1 MSELEDAIRD
11 GGKVILGGNANT
23 AKTVAASQGSKRI
36 VENAQVRSSEDLH
49 KFVERYE
56 ADQKEQAK
64 ENRVNRWLTVDRFCL
79 YGRGHHRDCQMK
91 SRTIRM
97 IRATRVTSCIQI
109 VAIRILVVVL
119 GVQSRLRLGF
129 LLLFMWFTSLCAPRS
144 CGKIR
149 KQEGGEQ
156 NGGSQP

>member
-23 AKTVAASQGSKRI
+23 SKTVAASQGSKRI

-64 ENRVNRWLTVDRFCL
+64 ENRVNRWLTVASLLIAFVS
-79 YGRGHHRDCQMK
+79 MVAA
-91 SRTIRM
+91 I
-97 IRATRVTSCIQI
+97 IAI
-109 VAIRILVVVL
+109 VR
-119 GVQSRLRLGF
+119 
-129 LLLFMWFTSLCAPRS
+129 
-144 CGKIR
+144 
-149 KQEGGEQ
+149 
-156 NGGSQP
+156 

>member
-23 AKTVAASQGSKRI
+23 AKNGGSILKARNAS

-64 ENRVNRWLTVDRFCL
+64 ENRVNRWLTVASLLIAFVS
-79 YGRGHHRDCQMK
+79 MVAA
-91 SRTIRM
+91 I
-97 IRATRVTSCIQI
+97 IAI
-109 VAIRILVVVL
+109 VR
-119 GVQSRLRLGF
+119 
-129 LLLFMWFTSLCAPRS
+129 
-144 CGKIR
+144 
-149 KQEGGEQ
+149 
-156 NGGSQP
+156 

>member
-56 ADQKEQAK
+56 VDQKEQAK
-64 ENRVNRWLTVDRFCL
+64 KNRVNRWHHCCVTADRFWSL
-79 YGRGHHRDCQMK
+79 W
-91 SRTIRM
+91 SRPSSRLSDEIPDDSDDQSDEGDKLHTNRSNQNLGC
-97 IRATRVTSCIQI
+97 RPGSP
-109 VAIRILVVVL
+109 VALTAGLFVVVHVVHL
-119 GVQSRLRLGF
+119 LVCTSFLR
-129 LLLFMWFTSLCAPRS
+129 
-144 CGKIR
+144 
-149 KQEGGEQ
+149 
-156 NGGSQP
+156 

>member
-64 ENRVNRWLTVDRFCL
+64 EKPSEPLAHCCVTADRFCL

-97 IRATRVTSCIQI
+97 IRATRVTS
-109 VAIRILVVVL
+109 AYK
-119 GVQSRLRLGF
+119 S
-129 LLLFMWFTSLCAPRS
+129 
-144 CGKIR
+144 
-149 KQEGGEQ
+149 
-156 NGGSQP
+156 